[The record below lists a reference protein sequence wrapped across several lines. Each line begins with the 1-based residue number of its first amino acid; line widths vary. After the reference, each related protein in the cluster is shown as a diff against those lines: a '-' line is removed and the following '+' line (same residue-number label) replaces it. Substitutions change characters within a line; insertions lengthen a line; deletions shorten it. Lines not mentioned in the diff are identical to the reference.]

1 LKVNIFSYNKSI
13 DFNKNLK
20 LFALLQIFF
29 ADIILKDFDL
39 DIYNYKMKHIEHSD
53 QQDENNLSSKQDN
66 SVLLNQVKS
75 LKQQVNTLQFEQDQ
89 LERKYKE
96 KLEEDNEVN
105 QFVLL
110 NLIKSLTNL
119 LLIYCL

>member
-1 LKVNIFSYNKSI
+1 
-13 DFNKNLK
+13 
-20 LFALLQIFF
+20 
-29 ADIILKDFDL
+29 
-39 DIYNYKMKHIEHSD
+39 MKHIEHSD

-75 LKQQVNTLQFEQDQ
+75 LKQQVNTLQFERDQ

-105 QFVLL
+105 RFVLL
-110 NLIKSLTNL
+110 LYFIK
-119 LLIYCL
+119 

>member
-1 LKVNIFSYNKSI
+1 
-13 DFNKNLK
+13 
-20 LFALLQIFF
+20 
-29 ADIILKDFDL
+29 
-39 DIYNYKMKHIEHSD
+39 MKHNEHSD
-53 QQDENNLSSKQDN
+53 QQDENYLSFKQDN

-105 QFVLL
+105 QFLLLL
-110 NLIKSLTNL
+110 NLTK
-119 LLIYCL
+119 LLIYLLLFYYL